1 MYAKI
6 QLKAQSAMEYLM
18 TYGWAILIISVVLA
32 SLFSLGVFNA
42 GSALSTTCLPLSGYT
57 CTSPLLHSGTL
68 YITVG
73 QATGIAWTNTV
84 YYYDPVGTTGCS
96 FSLNAVATPTSTTIF
111 NSVWNGI
118 TLYSGFTNTL
128 VMAGANAVFSPT
140 ASSGT
145 SYSGTVWA
153 SYNAAS
159 ASALCAQVATISL
172 KAV

>member
-73 QATGIAWTNTV
+73 QATGISWTNTV

-96 FSLNAVATPTSTTIF
+96 LAAFSASGTTVV
-111 NSVWNGI
+111 NSVWNGM
-118 TLYSGFTNTL
+118 TLASGFSNTIDML
-128 VMAGANAVFSPT
+128 GDTTVFPSSPASGA
-140 ASSGT
+140 
-145 SYSGTVWA
+145 SYSGTIWA
-153 SYNAAS
+153 SYNS
-159 ASALCAQVATISL
+159 AGLSNLCVQVATISL